1 MRALPVLLSRLLDVV
16 LSRRRDRRVL
26 EEVEQHL
33 DRLTEEHMRRGL
45 SHADAQ
51 LAARKSF
58 GGVDQVV
65 ASYRDQR
72 GWPWLS
78 RLVED
83 VRFAGR
89 QLSRDGSFSAIAVAV
104 LALGVGVSH
113 LFLTLTY
120 AHTMRGLPIPAVDRV
135 MFVSTATQQGPPQGL
150 SFQEFRDLQALP
162 TFSDLAAFSNTQ
174 VTLGG
179 EGDVPDRIDAAYA
192 SAGGFE
198 VAGATPVHG
207 RLITAADD
215 RVGSVPVLVLTERVW
230 RDRYRTSPDV
240 LGRTVLVGGQ
250 ATTIVGVV
258 SDASG
263 FPSPA
268 AVFLPL
274 VHQPGIV
281 DAARDA
287 RSLRVFGRLA
297 DGVDATDAAAAVVAA
312 GARWVASY
320 PASNRGVRAVVV
332 PINERYNG
340 PIQGWLPFMLAG
352 LIVVA
357 VASANVGNLLL
368 TRGAARAREV
378 AIRTALGASRGRIVR
393 QLLVESMLMGAVASA
408 LGLLISRVALAAY
421 RAGVPDNILPY
432 WIDYSLDRVVMMIL
446 VALAIATVAACAL
459 LPAFVVSRADAA
471 SVLKDGGRAETGRR
485 SRGWASTAFL
495 AAELALAI
503 VLLTQVGAATVNS
516 LALDAPTDQLLDNTN
531 VFTGALTLPANG
543 EAAGE
548 WRRLFLDNVRARM
561 ATLPGVT
568 TVSLSSHLP
577 LGGAFGRRLR
587 ISDRPAAAGAADPQ
601 IGALDVAPG
610 YFETLGL
617 PVTRG
622 RSFNVADARSE
633 AATVVINERLASLYF
648 PGVEPVG
655 QRIAVVPEG
664 AATMA
669 PEWRTV
675 VGVVADV
682 RQRPVPEV
690 QPLAYLPM
698 GGAPPAIAWLMVRS
712 AANAGR
718 LAAPVRE
725 ALRQIGPTIP
735 LSNPR
740 TLAAATRDLT
750 WAGRISARL
759 ALVVCLATF
768 ILATV
773 GLYAVVAHRAAQRRR
788 EFGLRVVLG
797 ARATSLVALVTGHV
811 RSAMGIGLV
820 VGVAGAVAWDR
831 AFSPVPQKAFRVA
844 DPLVLAVALGVLVLV
859 AGLGCALPIRRAIG
873 VSPADLLR
881 EE

>member
-1 MRALPVLLSRLLDVV
+1 MRRMVVLFSRVLDVV
-16 LSRRRDRRVL
+16 FRGRRDRRVF
-26 EEVEQHL
+26 EEVQQHL
-33 DRLTEEHMRRGL
+33 DLLTEEHLRRGL
-45 SHADAQ
+45 SLAQ
-51 LAARKSF
+51 AELAARKSF
-58 GGVDQVV
+58 GGVDQVI

-72 GWPWLS
+72 GWPWLT
-78 RLVED
+78 RLTED
-83 VRFAGR
+83 TWCAAR
-89 QLSRDGSFSAIAVAV
+89 QISRDMRFSAAVVGV

-135 MFVSTATQQGPPQGL
+135 MFVSTATRQGPLQGL

-230 RDRYRTSPDV
+230 RDRYGTSPDV

-250 ATTIVGVV
+250 ATTVVGVV

-274 VHQPGIV
+274 AHQPGIV

-297 DGVDATDAAAAVVAA
+297 DGVEVTDAAAAVGAA
-312 GARWVASY
+312 STRWEASY
-320 PASNRGVRAVVV
+320 PTSNRGVRAVVV

-393 QLLVESMLMGAVASA
+393 QLLMESTLMGALASA
-408 LGLLISRVALAAY
+408 LGLLVSRVALAAY

-432 WIDYSLDRVVMMIL
+432 WIDYSLDRVVVMIL

-459 LPAFVVSRADAA
+459 VPAFVVSRADAA

-495 AAELALAI
+495 AAELALAV

-516 LALDAPTDQLLDNTN
+516 LAHDVPTNHLLDDTD
-531 VFTGALTLPANG
+531 VFTGALTLPVNG
-543 EAAGE
+543 EASAE
-548 WRRLFLDNVRARM
+548 RRRQFLAHVLERM
-561 ATLPGVT
+561 AALPGVT
-568 TVSLSSHLP
+568 MVTLSSHLP

-587 ISDRPAAAGAADPQ
+587 IADRPAGAGAEEPQ

-622 RSFNVADARSE
+622 RSYDVADARSE

-698 GGAPPAIAWLMVRS
+698 GGAPSATAWLMVRS

-718 LAAPVRE
+718 LAAPARE
-725 ALRQIGPTIP
+725 ALRQIDPAIP

-797 ARATSLVALVTGHV
+797 ARAPALVALVTGHV
-811 RSAMGIGLV
+811 RAAMGIGLV

-844 DPLVLAVALGVLVLV
+844 DPLVLAMALGVLVLV
-859 AGLGCALPIRRAIG
+859 VVLGCALPVRRAIG
-873 VSPADLLR
+873 VSPANLLR

>member
-1 MRALPVLLSRLLDVV
+1 MRRIVVMLSRLLDIVF
-16 LSRRRDRRVL
+16 RGRRDRRVL
-26 EEVEQHL
+26 EEVQQHIEL
-33 DRLTEEHMRRGL
+33 LIEEHIGRGL
-45 SHADAQ
+45 SRPDAER
-51 LAARKSF
+51 AARKRF
-58 GGVDQVV
+58 GGVDQMI
-65 ASYRDQR
+65 AAYQDQR
-72 GWPWLS
+72 GWPWLT

-83 VRFAGR
+83 AQFAARQVR
-89 QLSRDGSFSAIAVAV
+89 RDGGFSATAMAV

-113 LFLTLTY
+113 MFLTLAY
-120 AHTMRGLPIPAVDRV
+120 AHTMRGLPIPAVERV
-135 MFVSTATQQGPPQGL
+135 MFLSTVTQQGPSQGL
-150 SFQEFRDLQALP
+150 SFLEFRDLQALP
-162 TFSDLAAFSNTQ
+162 AFSALAAFSNTQ

-179 EGDVPDRIDAAYA
+179 EGEVPDRIEAAYA
-192 SAGGFE
+192 SVGGFE
-198 VAGATPVHG
+198 VAEATPVLG

-215 RVGSVPVLVLTERVW
+215 RVGGVPVLVLTERVW
-230 RDRYRTSPDV
+230 RDRYAMSADV
-240 LGRTVLVGGQ
+240 LGRTALVGGQ

-258 SDASG
+258 SDASA

-268 AVFLPL
+268 AVFIPL

-281 DAARDA
+281 DAVRDA

-297 DGVDATDAAAAVVAA
+297 DGVEATDAAAAVVAA
-312 GARWVASY
+312 SARWEASY

-432 WIDYSLDRVVMMIL
+432 WIDYSLDRVVVMIL

-459 LPAFVVSRADAA
+459 VPALVVSRADAA

-485 SRGWASTAFL
+485 SRGWASTVFL
-495 AAELALAI
+495 AVELALAI

-516 LALDAPTDQLLDNTN
+516 VAHDVPTNHLLDDND
-531 VFTGALTLPANG
+531 VFTGALTLPVNG
-543 EAAGE
+543 EASAE
-548 WRRLFLDNVRARM
+548 RRRQFLDHVLERM
-561 ATLPGVT
+561 AALPGVT
-568 TVSLSSHLP
+568 MVTLSSHLP
-577 LGGAFGRRLR
+577 LGGAAGRRLR
-587 ISDRPAAAGAADPQ
+587 VAERPGDADEAGAP
-601 IGALDVAPG
+601 IGVLDVAPA
-610 YFETLGL
+610 YFELLRL

-622 RSFNVADARSE
+622 RSFTAADVRPG
-633 AATVVINERLASLYF
+633 AATAIVNERLASVHF

-655 QRIAVVPEG
+655 QRIAVMPDG
-664 AATMA
+664 AATTA
-669 PEWRTV
+669 PAWRTI
-675 VGVVADV
+675 VGVVADL
-682 RQRPVPEV
+682 RQRPLPEV
-690 QPLAYLPM
+690 QPFAYLPM
-698 GGAPPAIAWLMVRS
+698 DGPPLATAWLLVRS
-712 AANAGR
+712 STDGAS
-718 LAAPVRE
+718 LATPVRE
-725 ALRQIGPTIP
+725 ALRQIDPAVP

-759 ALVVCLATF
+759 ASFVCAATF

-797 ARATSLVALVTGHV
+797 ARSSALVALVTGHV
-811 RSAMGIGLV
+811 RAAVLIGLV
-820 VGVAGAVAWDR
+820 GGVAGAFAWDR
-831 AFSPVPQKAFRVA
+831 AFSPVRQTALRVA
-844 DPLVLAVALGVLVLV
+844 DPLVLAVAFGVLVLV
-859 AGLGCALPIRRAIG
+859 VVLGCALPVRRAID